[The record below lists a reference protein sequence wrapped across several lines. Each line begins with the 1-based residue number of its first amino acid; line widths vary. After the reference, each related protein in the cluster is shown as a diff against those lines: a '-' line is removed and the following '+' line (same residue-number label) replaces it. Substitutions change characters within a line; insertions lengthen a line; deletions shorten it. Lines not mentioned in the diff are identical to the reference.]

1 MKIDHLGIACKD
13 IQLAKKQYLKLGY
26 VITKELITDFTSN
39 LDYIFMKNGSLAIEL
54 IAKHDLKH
62 KSDIDN
68 IVSQEKMIGNN
79 MYHICY
85 VSTDLISDIK
95 NFKSQG
101 YKLIRPPS
109 KAIACDNKRVS
120 FLIHID
126 FGIIELIEE

>member
-1 MKIDHLGIACKD
+1 MEIDHLGIACKD
-13 IQLAKKQYLKLGY
+13 IQLAKKQYIKLGY
-26 VITKELITDFTSN
+26 VITKELVTDFTRN

-54 IAKHDLKH
+54 ISKHDFQH

-68 IVSQEKMIGNN
+68 ILSQERMIGNK
-79 MYHICY
+79 MYHVCY
-85 VSTDLISDIK
+85 ISTDLIADIK
-95 NFKSQG
+95 KFKNQG

-109 KAIACDNKRVS
+109 KAIACDNKTVA